1 MTRCRRV
8 SEAVAKILCS
18 NWETENEQCFCLYF
32 VEILLEVKELYLPLV
47 APSEARMAEYERNQD
62 AAGQAIW
69 GTLNQEGTAWV
80 GRDNG
85 HARLTPCPVSRD
97 SSFPVRLCFSS
108 TRNVLRGRVTGE
120 KGLARHH
127 GFAIQLLQ

>member
-47 APSEARMAEYERNQD
+47 APSEARMAE
-62 AAGQAIW
+62 
-69 GTLNQEGTAWV
+69 
-80 GRDNG
+80 
-85 HARLTPCPVSRD
+85 
-97 SSFPVRLCFSS
+97 
-108 TRNVLRGRVTGE
+108 
-120 KGLARHH
+120 
-127 GFAIQLLQ
+127 